1 MLFFFFKQKTAYEM
15 RISDWSSDV
24 CSSDLIAAIALPL
37 NRDLGGID
45 QARVRQ
51 HRLRRYDVVEIGVA
65 MLAVVEM
72 IKGAARPAAA
82 AIVDLEHDIAMVGE
96 ILLERAIADPAF
108 VARTAVDVDHGGKRI
123 ALLRALG
130 HIEDAG
136 PRHPAYPPEQH
147 NTARHETFRGQPGTP
162 PVRGARPLTQNKDR
176 QQHVPRRGTPRAPD
190 PPPFRLVSD
199 D

>member
-1 MLFFFFKQKTAYEM
+1 
-15 RISDWSSDV
+15 
-24 CSSDLIAAIALPL
+24 
-37 NRDLGGID
+37 
-45 QARVRQ
+45 
-51 HRLRRYDVVEIGVA
+51 

-136 PRHPAYPPEQH
+136 HR
-147 NTARHETFRGQPGTP
+147 P
-162 PVRGARPLTQNKDR
+162 PVVRAEMPDLTRSQE
-176 QQHVPRRGTPRAPD
+176 PRMGKES
-190 PPPFRLVSD
+190 VSKRRYRW
-199 D
+199 

>member
-1 MLFFFFKQKTAYEM
+1 
-15 RISDWSSDV
+15 
-24 CSSDLIAAIALPL
+24 
-37 NRDLGGID
+37 
-45 QARVRQ
+45 
-51 HRLRRYDVVEIGVA
+51 

-136 PRHPAYPPEQH
+136 HRHPVVRAETH
-147 NTARHETFRGQPGTP
+147 DLARSEEDTSELQVLMRNSYA
-162 PVRGARPLTQNKDR
+162 V
-176 QQHVPRRGTPRAPD
+176 
-190 PPPFRLVSD
+190 
-199 D
+199 